1 MKYSVTI
8 RCLIALILAVTLF
21 TVTFTLLNSQ
31 PVKVNYYFGSY
42 EIDLLIVVVI
52 CLVIGSLLGVTAVLG
67 KVFSLKQEVSR
78 KEKKIKITEKELENL
93 RSLPLKDEH

>member
-1 MKYSVTI
+1 MKRIIY
-8 RCLIALILAVTLF
+8 LILILVVTLI

-52 CLVIGSLLGVTAVLG
+52 CLVIGAFLGVMAALG
-67 KVFSLKQEVSR
+67 KVFSLKQEMSR
-78 KEKKIKITEKELENL
+78 KDKKIKITEKELENL
-93 RSLPLKDEH
+93 RSLPLKDEL

>member
-1 MKYSVTI
+1 MKRIIY
-8 RCLIALILAVTLF
+8 LILTLVVTLF

-42 EIDLLIVVVI
+42 EIDLIIVVVI
-52 CLVIGSLLGVTAVLG
+52 CLVIGAFLGIMAALG
-67 KVFSLKQEVSR
+67 KMFSLKQEMSR

>member
-1 MKYSVTI
+1 MKRI
-8 RCLIALILAVTLF
+8 IHLILILVVTLF

-52 CLVIGSLLGVTAVLG
+52 CLLLGAFLGILAVLG

-78 KEKKIKITEKELENL
+78 KEKKIKVTEKELENL

>member
-1 MKYSVTI
+1 MKRIIY
-8 RCLIALILAVTLF
+8 LILILVVTLF

-42 EIDLLIVVVI
+42 EVDLLIVVVI
-52 CLVIGSLLGVTAVLG
+52 CLVIGALLGVTAALG
-67 KVFSLKQEVSR
+67 KVFSLKQEMSR

>member
-1 MKYSVTI
+1 MILTLVVTI
-8 RCLIALILAVTLF
+8 F

-52 CLVIGSLLGVTAVLG
+52 CLVIGAFLGIMAALG
-67 KVFSLKQEVSR
+67 KMFSLKQEMSR

>member
-1 MKYSVTI
+1 MKRIIY
-8 RCLIALILAVTLF
+8 LILTLVVTLF

-52 CLVIGSLLGVTAVLG
+52 CLVIGAFLGVMAALG
-67 KVFSLKQEVSR
+67 KIFSLKQEMSR

>member
-1 MKYSVTI
+1 MKRIIYLILVLVVTI
-8 RCLIALILAVTLF
+8 F

-42 EIDLLIVVVI
+42 EIDLLVVVVI
-52 CLVIGSLLGVTAVLG
+52 CLVIGAFLGIMAALG
-67 KVFSLKQEVSR
+67 KVFSLKQEMSR

>member
-1 MKYSVTI
+1 MKRIIY
-8 RCLIALILAVTLF
+8 LILTLVVTLF

-42 EIDLLIVVVI
+42 EIELLIVVVI
-52 CLVIGSLLGVTAVLG
+52 CLVIGAFLGIMAALG
-67 KVFSLKQEVSR
+67 KMFSLKQEMSR

>member
-1 MKYSVTI
+1 MKRIIYLILILVVTI
-8 RCLIALILAVTLF
+8 F

-42 EIDLLIVVVI
+42 EVDLLIIVVL
-52 CLVIGSLLGVTAVLG
+52 CLVIGAVLGIVAALG
-67 KVFSLKQEVSR
+67 KVFSLKQEMSR
-78 KEKKIKITEKELENL
+78 KEKKIKIAEKELENL

>member
-1 MKYSVTI
+1 MKRIIYLILTLVVTI
-8 RCLIALILAVTLF
+8 F

-52 CLVIGSLLGVTAVLG
+52 CLVIGAFLGVMAALG
-67 KVFSLKQEVSR
+67 KIFSLKQEMSR

>member
-1 MKYSVTI
+1 MKRIIYLILILVVTI
-8 RCLIALILAVTLF
+8 F

-42 EIDLLIVVVI
+42 EIDLLVVVVI
-52 CLVIGSLLGVTAVLG
+52 CLVIGAFLGIMAALG
-67 KVFSLKQEVSR
+67 KVFSLKQEMSR

>member
-1 MKYSVTI
+1 M
-8 RCLIALILAVTLF
+8 ILTLVVTLF

-52 CLVIGSLLGVTAVLG
+52 CLVIGAFLGIMAALG
-67 KVFSLKQEVSR
+67 KMFSLKQEMSR